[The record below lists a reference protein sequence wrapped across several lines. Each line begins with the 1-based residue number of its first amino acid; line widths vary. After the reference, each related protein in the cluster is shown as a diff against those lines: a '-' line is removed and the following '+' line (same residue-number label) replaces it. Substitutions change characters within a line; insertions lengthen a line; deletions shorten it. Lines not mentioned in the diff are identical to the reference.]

1 MGLDTNCSEDSH
13 VAPKCNPPS
22 TSPRTSLDFTNAQ
35 GSSNDWTQ
43 NDDIFSL
50 GDYLVCTRHM
60 LGRGS
65 FGEVKLG
72 FHRPTGK
79 RVAVKIINKTLLTP
93 EKRKEVDRE
102 VEILK
107 KVSIHPS
114 IVTLH
119 DVAED
124 EQFVYMFFEYVSSD
138 LLRFLKSRGRLDER
152 TAFHIFS
159 QLAEAIAYLHSNG
172 IVHRDIK
179 IEVPTRDLCLFLFHS
194 NINFYVRVS
203 RTYSSMKRRS
213 RSRCAT
219 SASPRTTA
227 RRPGSR
233 SGAAALTRWRQRS
246 SSEFPTSAPG
256 STCGPSAP
264 SCTLCSAPTSPSRR
278 PSPRTC

>member
-124 EQFVYMFFEYVSSD
+124 EQFVYMFF
-138 LLRFLKSRGRLDER
+138 
-152 TAFHIFS
+152 
-159 QLAEAIAYLHSNG
+159 
-172 IVHRDIK
+172 
-179 IEVPTRDLCLFLFHS
+179 
-194 NINFYVRVS
+194 
-203 RTYSSMKRRS
+203 
-213 RSRCAT
+213 
-219 SASPRTTA
+219 
-227 RRPGSR
+227 
-233 SGAAALTRWRQRS
+233 
-246 SSEFPTSAPG
+246 
-256 STCGPSAP
+256 
-264 SCTLCSAPTSPSRR
+264 
-278 PSPRTC
+278 